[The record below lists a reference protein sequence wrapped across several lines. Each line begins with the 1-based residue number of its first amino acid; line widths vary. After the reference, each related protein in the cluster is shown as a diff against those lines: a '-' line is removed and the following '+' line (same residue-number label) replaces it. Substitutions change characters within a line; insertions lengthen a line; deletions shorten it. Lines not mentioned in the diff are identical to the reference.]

1 MADNSICAR
10 DQTVTQVKEMMDAVE
25 RRHGY
30 EFFDKTLADAYSQA
44 VADKV
49 QAKSECI
56 KLVNALKPLRE
67 AWLNLA
73 EQQGFASPQ
82 SDQSSLDQLC
92 GEMSMLTLFLSHMNL
107 TLERSQCIALTPA
120 AGCVAPS

>member
-10 DQTVTQVKEMMDAVE
+10 NQTVAEVKEMMDAVE

-30 EFFDKTLADAYSQA
+30 EFFDKKLADAYSQA

-49 QAKSECI
+49 QSESDCI

-73 EQQGFASPQ
+73 EEQGFAPPPSG
-82 SDQSSLDQLC
+82 QSSLDQLC
-92 GEMSMLTLFLSHMNL
+92 GEMSMLTVFLSHMNL

-120 AGCVAPS
+120 AGCVDPN

>member
-10 DQTVTQVKEMMDAVE
+10 NQNVAQVKDMMDAVE

-49 QAKSECI
+49 QAESECI

-73 EQQGFASPQ
+73 EEQGFAAEALAPQ
-82 SDQSSLDQLC
+82 SGQSSLDQLC
-92 GEMSMLTLFLSHMNL
+92 EEMSMLTQFLSDMRC
-107 TLERSQCIALTPA
+107 TLPGSCWE
-120 AGCVAPS
+120 APN

>member
-1 MADNSICAR
+1 MADNSICVR
-10 DQTVTQVKEMMDAVE
+10 DQTVAQVKEMMDAVE

-30 EFFDKTLADAYSQA
+30 EFFDKTLADAYIQA
-44 VADKV
+44 VTDKV
-49 QAKSECI
+49 QAESECI

-82 SDQSSLDQLC
+82 SGQSSLDQLS

>member
-10 DQTVTQVKEMMDAVE
+10 NQTVAQVKDMMDAVE

-49 QAKSECI
+49 QAESECI

-73 EQQGFASPQ
+73 EEQGFAAEALAPQ
-82 SDQSSLDQLC
+82 SGQSSLDQLC
-92 GEMSMLTLFLSHMNL
+92 EEMSMLTQFLSDMRL
-107 TLERSQCIALTPA
+107 PGSCWE
-120 AGCVAPS
+120 APN